1 MNMLDDSKGIQYDA
15 QFFSQQVV
23 DSNINDAG
31 QYVFN
36 TFTDRSLT
44 DLLENRSL
52 WEMRLGIQFEF

>member
-44 DLLENRSL
+44 DLRENRSL